1 MNIVVNEDLSHLVG
15 LFVLFNGDPNKK
27 EIIFRGKRFRI
38 KDETPID
45 LEEVLSV
52 EDFERCEFKELSP
65 RDYLIFELY
74 MTHIDSFLTS

>member
-1 MNIVVNEDLSHLVG
+1 MNIIVNEDLSHLAG
-15 LFVLFNGDPNKK
+15 LFVLFSGDPDKK

-38 KDETPID
+38 KDETLID

-52 EDFERCEFKELSP
+52 EDFERCEIKELSP
-65 RDYLIFELY
+65 REYLIFELY